1 MAGLVHPVTG
11 LDHLLAML
19 AVGIVSV
26 RLGGANIWRIPATF
40 VLAMLLGAWAGMH
53 GGPTPPYEAGVAWSV
68 LLLGLVIACGGV
80 ARRAVNV
87 VFMCVALFGACHG
100 YAHGSEL
107 PVAASADFYAM
118 GFLITSVF
126 IHTIGIFIGEL
137 ASSSRWHTVALRATG
152 ALMSVAGAWF
162 VLR

>member
-1 MAGLVHPVTG
+1 MAGLIHPVTG

-40 VLAMLLGAWAGMH
+40 VLAMMVGAWAGMH
-53 GGPTPPYEAGVAWSV
+53 GGPAPPFEAGIAWSV
-68 LLLGLVIACGGV
+68 LLLGLLIAFEG
-80 ARRAVNV
+80 ARFAIRV
-87 VFMCVALFGACHG
+87 VFIGVALFGACHG
-100 YAHGSEL
+100 YAHGIEL
-107 PVAASADFYAM
+107 PAAASAAFYVM

-126 IHTIGIFIGEL
+126 IHTVGIFIGEL
-137 ASSSRWHTVALRATG
+137 ASSSRWHTMALR
-152 ALMSVAGAWF
+152 VAGAAMALAGTWF